1 MRKTELSISWCIW
14 QGRSPRKAVQVYS
27 EGWYED
33 ISANAKPTIASF
45 VIIKTR
51 LFLVHIFLLKKWSG
65 KGWVPVPRGLV
76 LVSIERAVP
85 PSREYSYKCNYQGFR
100 IWMVWQQKRGYFEGL
115 ELGLSNPTGFG
126 EIPAFQGGF
135 TQGDTEPVGLCNQWF
150 PDGMSISSQV
160 LGLEC
165 WQFKM
170 DYSGAH
176 PGSYRGK
183 YWLITTTGM
192 QWLYLSNGCT
202 VQRAGQAT
210 LL

>member
-1 MRKTELSISWCIW
+1 
-14 QGRSPRKAVQVYS
+14 
-27 EGWYED
+27 
-33 ISANAKPTIASF
+33 
-45 VIIKTR
+45 
-51 LFLVHIFLLKKWSG
+51 
-65 KGWVPVPRGLV
+65 
-76 LVSIERAVP
+76 
-85 PSREYSYKCNYQGFR
+85 
-100 IWMVWQQKRGYFEGL
+100 MVWQQKRGYFEGL

-135 TQGDTEPVGLCNQWF
+135 TQGDTKPAGLCNQWF

-176 PGSYRGK
+176 PGSYRGE

-192 QWLYLSNGCT
+192 Q
-202 VQRAGQAT
+202 
-210 LL
+210 